1 MAITKIK
8 YISTT
13 VLSKK
18 YGITSKELFSELE
31 KLGYITADRK
41 LTPEGLSAGAIYKEM
56 RKDGET
62 IKYPAWPDD
71 IDLQLASNNQTLITA
86 TKLGKAFDLSAQKI
100 NFILSEI
107 GWAKKGDLKKGWV
120 ATNQGLKIG
129 AHQAEDPK
137 SGIPFIRWPDSL
149 LKNKTLVST
158 IEDLKGTTKPK
169 EASVNSE
176 AVEFRDKFPAKH
188 RATDGHFTRSKSEML
203 IDNWLYMFE
212 VVHAY
217 ERKLPIEEEVYSDF
231 YIPTGKVYIEYWGYE
246 NDSKYLHRKKIKQE
260 IYKKYNLNLIELD
273 DKDVQNL
280 DDILPRLL
288 LKYGVQTY

>member
-1 MAITKIK
+1 MTIAKLK
-8 YISTT
+8 YVSTT

-18 YGITSKELFSELE
+18 YGVTSKQLFSELV
-31 KLGYITADRK
+31 KYGYITPDRK

-56 RKDGET
+56 IKDGKT
-62 IKYPAWPDD
+62 IKYPAWPED
-71 IDLQLASNNQTLITA
+71 IDLNLTSDNQKYITA

-107 GWAKKGDLKKGWV
+107 GWAKKGDFKKGWV
-120 ATNQGLKIG
+120 ATNQGLKVG
-129 AHQAEDPK
+129 AHQSEDPK
-137 SGIPFIRWPDSL
+137 SGIPFIRWPESL
-149 LKNKTLVST
+149 LKNMTLIST
-158 IEDLKGTTKPK
+158 IEDLKGTTKQK
-169 EASVNSE
+169 EAYATSE

-212 VVHAY
+212 IVHAY

-246 NDSKYLHRKKIKQE
+246 NDSKYL
-260 IYKKYNLNLIELD
+260 
-273 DKDVQNL
+273 
-280 DDILPRLL
+280 
-288 LKYGVQTY
+288 

>member
-1 MAITKIK
+1 MTTTKIK

-13 VLSKK
+13 GLSKTF
-18 YGITSKELFSELE
+18 GLSSKELFTEFQ
-31 KLGYITADRK
+31 KLGLI
-41 LTPEGLSAGAIYKEM
+41 TPERTLTAEGIAIGGIYKEM
-56 RKDGET
+56 KKDGEV
-62 IKYPAWPDD
+62 IKYIAWPND
-71 IDLQLASNNQTLITA
+71 IDFNISSNNESLITA
-86 TKLGKAFDLSAQKI
+86 TVLGKSFELSAQKI

-120 ATNQGLKIG
+120 ATSQGLKIG
-129 AHQAEDPK
+129 ALQSEDPK
-137 SGIPFIRWPDSL
+137 SGVPFIRWPKSIIG
-149 LKNKTLVST
+149 NKALIST
-158 IEDLKGTTKPK
+158 IKDLKGTTEPIK
-169 EASVNSE
+169 ASVNNE
-176 AVEFRDKFPAKH
+176 TVEFRDKFPAKH
-188 RATDGHFTRSKSEML
+188 RATDGHFTRSKAEML

-231 YIPTGKVYIEYWGYE
+231 YIPTGKVYIEFWGYE
-246 NDSKYLHRKKIKQE
+246 NDSKYLHRKKIKQD

>member
-1 MAITKIK
+1 MTIAKLK
-8 YISTT
+8 YVSTT

-18 YGITSKELFSELE
+18 YGVTSKQLFSELV
-31 KLGYITADRK
+31 KYGYITPDRK

-56 RKDGET
+56 IKDGET
-62 IKYPAWPDD
+62 IKYPAWPED
-71 IDLQLASNNQTLITA
+71 IDLNLTSDNQKYITA

-100 NFILSEI
+100 NLILSEI

-120 ATNQGLKIG
+120 ATNQGLKVG

-137 SGIPFIRWPDSL
+137 SGIPFIRWPESL
-149 LKNKTLVST
+149 LKNMTLIST
-158 IEDLKGTTKPK
+158 IEDLKGTTKQK
-169 EASVNSE
+169 EAYATSE

-212 VVHAY
+212 IVHAY

-260 IYKKYNLNLIELD
+260 IYKKYNLNLIELE